1 MLWKPIT
8 IPGKPKLAV
17 IDGSSNAEGW
27 EAEFSDRIFAN
38 FQRRG
43 MLLKET
49 ILPRVNQPTELER
62 HLTPQD
68 SFNCI
73 LLFTHAHTQ
82 TGGSSTGL
90 EGYWDW
96 LSKHPWASQKLLAIC
111 TWEQP
116 DPSITNAVLKSDG
129 NFAPLALIPQSPMS
143 PREAGLY
150 YMKFF
155 AELDLHT
162 SDSLTGKMVWFSASK
177 AKELLRRRN
186 LTGSV
191 GVNC

>member
-8 IPGKPKLAV
+8 IPGKPKIAV
-17 IDGSSNAEGW
+17 IDGSSNTEGW
-27 EAEFSDRIFAN
+27 EADFSDRIFAN

-49 ILPRVNQPTELER
+49 ILPRVTRPTELGL
-62 HLTPQD
+62 HLTPEH

-73 LLFTHAHTQ
+73 LLFTHAQPEPGVH
-82 TGGSSTGL
+82 SSGL
-90 EGYWDW
+90 EGYWEW
-96 LSKHPWASQKLLAIC
+96 LIKHPWTSQKLLAIC

-116 DPSITNAVLKSDG
+116 DPSITDAVLKSGD
-129 NFAPLALIPQSPMS
+129 NFAPLALIPQSSMS

-150 YMKFF
+150 FMKFF

-162 SDSLTGKMVWFSASK
+162 SDNLTGKMVWFSASK

-186 LTGSV
+186 LKGSV